1 MADIVNLLQLKPN
14 IIFRMNK
21 VVTLLVFL
29 IFGFTQAQQLNCTVT
44 INTERLPNPNQQV
57 FKTLQTSLSEF
68 VNKTDWTGSVLKQNE
83 RINCSMYIT
92 LSSGGSNQFTGT
104 IQVQSSRLIF
114 NSTYSSPVLNYNDKD
129 FNFQYTEYE
138 PLLFNPATFESNLVS
153 VISFYSYVIL
163 AMDADT
169 FQMGAGNQYLETAQ
183 NIASVAQQ
191 GGSKGWSQSDGLQ
204 NRYYLINDLNS
215 PMYSDLRQ
223 TMYTYHTGL
232 DGMSLD
238 LKASKE
244 KIKNAIMLIGKLNS
258 VKPNAFLTRVFF
270 DAKSDEIVSI
280 FSGGPSIPVGD
291 LTDVLNKVSP
301 LNSTKWS
308 QIKF

>member
-1 MADIVNLLQLKPN
+1 
-14 IIFRMNK
+14 MNK
-21 VVTLLVFL
+21 IVTLFVFL

-68 VNKTDWTGSVLKQNE
+68 INKTDWTGSVLKQNE

-92 LSSGGSNQFTGT
+92 LSSGGSDQFTGT

-129 FNFQYTEYE
+129 FNFRYIEYE

-153 VISFYSYVIL
+153 VVSFYSYLIL

-169 FQMGAGNQYLETAQ
+169 FQMGAGNQYLEIAQ

-204 NRYYLINDLNS
+204 NRYYLINDMIS

-223 TMYTYHTGL
+223 VMYAYHTGL

-244 KIKNAIMLIGKLNS
+244 KIKNAVMIMGKLNS

-280 FSGGPSIPVGD
+280 FSGGPNIPVGD